1 MAHRTGQRTLPPQ
14 TQGLVSGKRHWRR
27 WIAAGVAGLVVLLVL
42 AAGLFIKLQPTP
54 APLVLPASG
63 ASGPAGPLD
72 GRWEVTAGSLA
83 GFRVQETALGIS
95 NDAVGRTSAVT
106 GAVIVSGGR
115 LTSAAVRVDL
125 TAVRFNGKPQPQFAT
140 SLDTRRY
147 PEATFIL
154 GQPVT
159 LGSAFASGATIAVTA
174 KGRLELNGTSRPV
187 TVTVSGRRDGTALQ
201 VAGSI
206 PVTFSTWDI
215 TGPSGYGFL
224 ASLANHGVAEFL
236 LVLHRG

>member
-1 MAHRTGQRTLPPQ
+1 MAHRTGQKTLPPP
-14 TQGLVSGKRHWRR
+14 TPGRASGKRHWWR
-27 WIAAGVAGLVVLLVL
+27 WIAAGVAGLPVLLVL
-42 AAGLFIKLQPTP
+42 AVGLFIKLQPTL
-54 APLVLPASG
+54 APLVLPAGGS
-63 ASGPAGPLD
+63 SGPAGPLD
-72 GRWEVTAGSLA
+72 GRWEATVGSVA

-95 NDAVGRTSAVT
+95 NDTVGRTSAVT
-106 GAVIVSGGR
+106 GTVVVSGGR

-125 TAVRFNGKPQPQFAT
+125 TAVMVNGKPQPQFAT

-187 TVTVSGRRDGTALQ
+187 TVTVSGRGDGSVLQ

-236 LVLHRG
+236 LNLHRG

>member
-1 MAHRTGQRTLPPQ
+1 MAHRTGQKTLPPR
-14 TQGLVSGKRHWRR
+14 TPGHASRKRHWRR

-42 AAGLFIKLQPTP
+42 AVGLFIKLQPSP
-54 APLVLPASG
+54 APLVLPAGGTSG
-63 ASGPAGPLD
+63 QHGPLD
-72 GRWEVTAGSLA
+72 GRFEVTPGSLA
-83 GFRVQETALGIS
+83 GFRVQETALGMS
-95 NDAVGRTSAVT
+95 NDTVGRTSAVT
-106 GAVIVSGGR
+106 GAVVVSVGR

-125 TAVRFNGKPQPQFAT
+125 TAVTVNGKPQPQFAK

-154 GQPVT
+154 DQPVT
-159 LGSAFASGATIAVTA
+159 LGSAFASGATIRVTA
-174 KGRLELNGTSRPV
+174 IGRLELNGISRPV
-187 TVTVSGRRDGTALQ
+187 TATVSGRRDGTALQ

-224 ASLANHGVAEFL
+224 ASLANHGVVEFL
-236 LVLHRG
+236 LILHRG